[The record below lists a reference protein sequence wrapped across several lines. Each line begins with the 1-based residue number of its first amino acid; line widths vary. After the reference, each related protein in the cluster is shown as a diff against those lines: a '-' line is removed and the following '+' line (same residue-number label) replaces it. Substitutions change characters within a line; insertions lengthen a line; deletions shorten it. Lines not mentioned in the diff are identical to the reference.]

1 MGNMLWRL
9 IQAQEAWAKP
19 LGTAA
24 QRVTR
29 AIFGPLRPLRDF
41 LNGTWLGHPV
51 HPALTDVP
59 IGAFVVL
66 LILDLLNERPA
77 ADAAL
82 VVGLLGM
89 VAAAVT
95 GFADL
100 NDTDT
105 RPRTVAA
112 VHATLM
118 VLGLVVYLVSLALRL
133 GQPADRTVPVVVA
146 VIGLAIVL
154 AGAYVGG
161 DVVFALGNMVNRH
174 AWLGRKQAWV
184 PLDLG
189 TATDIPESTPTKGR
203 AGSEPLLV
211 VRIGDTVRALHD
223 VCAHAGG
230 PLNEGQ
236 LVGDCIQC
244 PWNGSRFRLAD
255 GSVCGG
261 PAVYD
266 QPAYEVRA
274 AETGS
279 GYEVRRIIAR

>member
-1 MGNMLWRL
+1 MGDMLSRL
-9 IQAQEAWAKP
+9 IRAQEGWAKP
-19 LGTAA
+19 LGTAV
-24 QRVTR
+24 QRITR
-29 AIFGPLRPLRDF
+29 AVFGPIRPLRDF

-51 HPALTDVP
+51 HPAVTDVP
-59 IGAFVVL
+59 VGAFVVA

-77 ADAAL
+77 ADAAVIL
-82 VVGLLGM
+82 GILGM
-89 VAAAVT
+89 LAAAVT
-95 GFADL
+95 GLADF

-105 RPRTVAA
+105 RPRNVAT

-118 VLGLVVYLVSLALRL
+118 VIGLVVYLISLALRL
-133 GQPADRTVPVVVA
+133 GQPADRTVPVVVG

-189 TATDIPESTPTKGR
+189 GAAEIAERTPTKAR
-203 AGSEPLLV
+203 AGAEPVLV
-211 VRIGDTVRALHD
+211 VRIGDAVHALHE

-230 PLNEGQ
+230 PLAEGEI
-236 LVGDCIQC
+236 VGDCIQC
-244 PWNGSRFRLAD
+244 PWHASRFRLAD
-255 GSVCGG
+255 GRVAGG

-266 QPAYEVRA
+266 QPAYEVRRG
-274 AETGS
+274 EQ
-279 GYEVRRIIAR
+279 GYEVRRIIAY